1 MLPSLP
7 ISMWT
12 IGAPPVE
19 RAAEA
24 DAEPTQASITMREKC
39 LMDV

>member
-12 IGAPPVE
+12 IGAPSVE
-19 RAAEA
+19 RAEA
-24 DAEPTQASITMREKC
+24 DAEPSITMREKC